1 MWIAMFAA
9 VGRARRNM
17 LDLPSWQS
25 RSSYGSAYSAYS
37 FLSLGSLFSAG
48 SVLSIGSAG
57 SILSIGSA
65 GSILSIGSAGSIL
78 SIGGSGS
85 ALSLGKAPDF
95 KRAAAVQEELAEDL
109 SRISAGLRSR
119 VKRMDAPRHA
129 SRLSRRLRDAIR
141 EAGGGLAR

>member
-57 SILSIGSA
+57 SILSIG
-65 GSILSIGSAGSIL
+65 
-78 SIGGSGS
+78 GSGS

-119 VKRMDAPRHA
+119 AKRMDAPRHA

>member
-1 MWIAMFAA
+1 MLITIFAA

-25 RSSYGSAYSAYS
+25 RSSFGSAYSAYS

-57 SILSIGSA
+57 SILSIG
-65 GSILSIGSAGSIL
+65 
-78 SIGGSGS
+78 GSGS
-85 ALSLGKAPDF
+85 ALSLGKAPDL

-119 VKRMDAPRHA
+119 AKRIDT
-129 SRLSRRLRDAIR
+129 SRLARRFRDAIR

>member
-1 MWIAMFAA
+1 MLLMIFAA
-9 VGRARRNM
+9 IGRTRRHM

-25 RSSYGSAYSAYS
+25 RSSLGSAYSAYS

-78 SIGGSGS
+78 SIGGKGS
-85 ALSLGKAPDF
+85 AMSLGKAPDLS
-95 KRAAAVQEELAEDL
+95 RAVALQEELADDL
-109 SRISAGLRSR
+109 SRISSRLRSR
-119 VKRMDAPRHA
+119 AKRFNA
-129 SRLSRRLRDAIR
+129 SRLTRTLRDAIR

>member
-65 GSILSIGSAGSIL
+65 GS
-78 SIGGSGS
+78 

>member
-1 MWIAMFAA
+1 M
-9 VGRARRNM
+9 RRR
-17 LDLPSWQS
+17 LPSRLPS
-25 RSSYGSAYSAYS
+25 LYSYRSALRVGSILS
-37 FLSLGSLFSAG
+37 FAGFLSILSLGSAG

>member
-1 MWIAMFAA
+1 MLITIFAA
-9 VGRARRNM
+9 IGRARRNM

-25 RSSYGSAYSAYS
+25 RSSFGSAYS

-78 SIGGSGS
+78 SIGAKGS
-85 ALSLGKAPDF
+85 AMSLGQAPDL
-95 KRAAAVQEELAEDL
+95 KRAAALQEELAEDI
-109 SRISAGLRSR
+109 SRISARLRARAKRIGTSRVRDMLRSALQEVGR
-119 VKRMDAPRHA
+119 
-129 SRLSRRLRDAIR
+129 
-141 EAGGGLAR
+141 

>member
-1 MWIAMFAA
+1 MLIAIFAA

-25 RSSYGSAYSAYS
+25 RSSFGSAYSAYS

-48 SVLSIGSAG
+48 SILSIGSAG

-78 SIGGSGS
+78 SIGSAGKARDVS
-85 ALSLGKAPDF
+85 ALSLPEVPAID
-95 KRAAAVQEELAEDL
+95 V
-109 SRISAGLRSR
+109 SRISARLRSHA
-119 VKRMDAPRHA
+119 KRLNAL
-129 SRLSRRLRDAIR
+129 RLGHRLRSALRQEDQS
-141 EAGGGLAR
+141 AGGSLAR

>member
-1 MWIAMFAA
+1 MLITIFAA

-25 RSSYGSAYSAYS
+25 RSSFGSAYSAYS

-85 ALSLGKAPDF
+85 ALSLGKAPDLR
-95 KRAAAVQEELAEDL
+95 RAAAVQEELADDL

-119 VKRMDAPRHA
+119 AKRIDT
-129 SRLSRRLRDAIR
+129 SRLARRFRDAIR

>member
-1 MWIAMFAA
+1 MLVTIFAA
-9 VGRARRNM
+9 IGRSRRNM
-17 LDLPSWQS
+17 LDLPGWQS

-37 FLSLGSLFSAG
+37 FLSLGSLLSAA

-78 SIGGSGS
+78 SIGGAGS
-85 ALSLGKAPDF
+85 KLSMGKVPDLG
-95 KRAAAVQEELAEDL
+95 RAAALQEELADDL
-109 SRISAGLRSR
+109 SRISARLRSR
-119 VKRMDAPRHA
+119 ARQFNA
-129 SRLSRRLRDAIR
+129 SRLSRKLQGVIR

>member
-1 MWIAMFAA
+1 MLIAFFAA
-9 VGRARRNM
+9 IGRTRRNM

-25 RSSYGSAYSAYS
+25 RSSFGSAYSACS

-65 GSILSIGSAGSIL
+65 GSILSIGRAGSIL
-78 SIGGSGS
+78 SVGGSGS
-85 ALSLGKAPDF
+85 KLAFGKAPDLS
-95 KRAAAVQEELAEDL
+95 RAAALQEELAEDL
-109 SRISAGLRSR
+109 SRISARLRSR
-119 VKRMDAPRHA
+119 AKRFNA
-129 SRLSRRLRDAIR
+129 SRLSRTLQNVIR